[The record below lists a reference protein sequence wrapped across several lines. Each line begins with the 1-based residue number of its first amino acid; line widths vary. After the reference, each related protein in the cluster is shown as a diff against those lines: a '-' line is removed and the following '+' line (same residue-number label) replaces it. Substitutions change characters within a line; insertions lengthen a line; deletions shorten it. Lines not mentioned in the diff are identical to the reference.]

1 MKIKI
6 FKLIILLLI
15 AVAFISN
22 AAEIK
27 PGYHI
32 RLTWVGDAEVNLI
45 WRNPKNPNMNSSV
58 ESLDCYDG
66 QISPDWG
73 IIGQDFDNPK
83 WTATKIGITNIQ
95 EVKAEALMDVG
106 AYAII
111 ARIINGEAECHIDTI
126 RVNDEESE
134 ERITQTLNA
143 EDCNL
148 NNDEKIVI
156 INTKKELL
164 YTRVLK
170 FKQNKGNNKF
180 LIKFNYTS
188 IPDDLTTDVIARL
201 FLNSEEA
208 YSDNNWESNN
218 KQTKYFID
226 NPWTM
231 KIIKKNGNRTIF
243 VRGLLE
249 NFYSD
254 ASIESTLLIGNYI
267 GTNSFLTDKKAKYKY
282 KKPKY

>member
-1 MKIKI
+1 MV
-6 FKLIILLLI
+6 LLLV
-15 AVAFISN
+15 AVAFSSN
-22 AAEIK
+22 AAVDK

-32 RLTWVGDAEVNLI
+32 RLSWVGDAEVSLI
-45 WRNPKNPNMNSSV
+45 WRNPKNPDMNSSV

-66 QISPDWG
+66 QTSPDWG
-73 IIGQDFDNPK
+73 IVDQDFDDPN
-83 WTATKIGITNIQ
+83 WTSSTMGLTNIQ
-95 EVKAEALMDVG
+95 EVKSETLMDVG

-111 ARIINGEAECHIDTI
+111 ARIINGEAECHIDKI
-126 RVNDEESE
+126 RINDKDVN

-143 EDCNL
+143 DDCNF

-156 INTKKELL
+156 INTQRELL

-188 IPDDLTTDVIARL
+188 IPDDLDTNIIARL
-201 FLNSEEA
+201 FLNSEQV

-226 NPWTM
+226 KPWTM
-231 KIIKKNGNRTIF
+231 KIIKKNGNHTIF
-243 VRGLLE
+243 IRGYPE

-254 ASIESTLLIGNYI
+254 SSVESTLLIGNYI
-267 GTNSFLTDKKAKYKY
+267 GTNSFVTDKNAKYKY
-282 KKPKY
+282 KKPK